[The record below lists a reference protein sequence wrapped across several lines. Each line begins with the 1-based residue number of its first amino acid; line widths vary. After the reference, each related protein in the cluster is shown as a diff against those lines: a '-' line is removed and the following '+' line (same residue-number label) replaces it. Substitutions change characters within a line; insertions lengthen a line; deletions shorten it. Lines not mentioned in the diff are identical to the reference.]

1 MKIKLP
7 RLKINNTDALSLQV
21 YNYLRSLIIQNTI
34 PPGTALSENELSA
47 HFDISRQP
55 VRESL
60 ARLSREEL
68 VEIIPQKGSFVKKI
82 SVKNLKE
89 VCFVRVAM
97 ESSAVRDAMSLEEKE
112 FNRIIVRLEK
122 NLSAQKDLQPDRKNA
137 YERFL
142 TLDDTFHA
150 LLCSFSGT
158 ELAWDLVQSIKGNLD
173 RIRFFTF
180 AHISKVDHLCKEH
193 TEILNAIRAH
203 DDTLACKLLRTHLYT
218 ITETYKQAMEEQT
231 SWFMEDDVA
240 AWKRERR
247 KKR

>member
-7 RLKINNTDALSLQV
+7 RLKLNNTDALSLQV
-21 YNYLRSLIIQNTI
+21 YAYLRTLIIQNQL

-97 ESSAVRDAMSLEEKE
+97 ECSAVRDAMELDEKS
-112 FNRIIVRLEK
+112 FNRILTRLEK
-122 NLSAQKDLQPDRKNA
+122 NLAQQKALGPERKNA
-137 YERFL
+137 HERFL
-142 TLDDTFHA
+142 YLDDTFHA

-158 ELAWDLVQSIKGNLD
+158 DLAWNLVQSIKGNLD

-180 AHISKVDHLCKEH
+180 EHISRVEHLCAEH
-193 TEILNAIRAH
+193 SEILNCIKER
-203 DDTLACKLLRTHLYT
+203 DEEKACCLLKAHLYT
-218 ITETYKQAMEEQT
+218 ISETYKQAMEEQT
-231 SWFMEDDVA
+231 SWFLDEDVA
-240 AWKRERR
+240 AWKKARR
-247 KKR
+247 KSA

>member
-7 RLKINNTDALSLQV
+7 RLKLNNTDALSLQV
-21 YNYLRSLIIQNTI
+21 YAYLRTLIIQNQL

-97 ESSAVRDAMSLEEKE
+97 ECSAVRDAMELDEKS
-112 FNRIIVRLEK
+112 FTGK
-122 NLSAQKDLQPDRKNA
+122 NSTTHLIR
-137 YERFL
+137 YR
-142 TLDDTFHA
+142 
-150 LLCSFSGT
+150 CS
-158 ELAWDLVQSIKGNLD
+158 
-173 RIRFFTF
+173 
-180 AHISKVDHLCKEH
+180 
-193 TEILNAIRAH
+193 
-203 DDTLACKLLRTHLYT
+203 CKLIEFEMVYEYFPSTNVLEISGKVRNSG
-218 ITETYKQAMEEQT
+218 A
-231 SWFMEDDVA
+231 
-240 AWKRERR
+240 
-247 KKR
+247 